1 MSKKKSKAKMNKQ
14 FIINREQY
22 KKIKKMDHAAMDI
35 FIRGIVRD
43 LGADTVYDVSKSN
56 VGIVDSDNNDD
67 GLSGVDGVNDEM
79 PYDLSK
85 EIDKIYLGAGVF
97 YKACIDEALDVTK
110 GIGVKTKALFLDN
123 FNRIECER
131 KGDM

>member
-1 MSKKKSKAKMNKQ
+1 MSKNKSKAKMNKQ
-14 FIINREQY
+14 YIINREQY

-43 LGADTVYDVSKSN
+43 LGADTVYD
-56 VGIVDSDNNDD
+56 
-67 GLSGVDGVNDEM
+67 
-79 PYDLSK
+79 LSK

-97 YKACIDEALDVTK
+97 YRACIDEALDVTK
-110 GIGVKTKALFLDN
+110 GIGVKTKALFLEN